1 MRFMVIEKFD
11 PANARRIYE
20 RVEEL
25 GRSLPEDLA
34 YVDSWVSDEFDR
46 CFQLMECD
54 DRSLIDV
61 WTRSWEGLA
70 TFEVVRVVSSK
81 EASRMALG
89 ASPRNSESGSRCP

>member
-1 MRFMVIEKFD
+1 MFGDIPPNAQLPYDNPRGDGGVFMRFMVIEKFD

-34 YVDSWVSDEFDR
+34 YVDSWVSDEVDR

-70 TFEVVRVVSSK
+70 TF
-81 EASRMALG
+81 
-89 ASPRNSESGSRCP
+89 